1 MIRIVIIFLLLL
13 FGCTSG
19 KERPLWPEIL
29 DKLPQSKNY
38 YNVGLYTM
46 NDNYYAQFCDLHG
59 NAQLFKYDL
68 ETDSWKQLKYI
79 TGGCL

>member
-19 KERPLWPEIL
+19 KEHPTWPEIL

-38 YNVGLYTM
+38 YNAGLYTM

-59 NAQLFKYDL
+59 NAQWFKYDL

>member
-1 MIRIVIIFLLLL
+1 
-13 FGCTSG
+13 
-19 KERPLWPEIL
+19 
-29 DKLPQSKNY
+29 
-38 YNVGLYTM
+38 M

-59 NAQLFKYDL
+59 NAQWFKYDL